1 MNSYSRKFTLRDI
14 FNNEDLRK
22 HIPQVKMAKSTN
34 KKEKKGKYDN
44 YTSLVQN
51 VMVYAENTAKGFFSE
66 YKTSLN
72 GDDILI
78 DGKLKENCY
87 VNGIVSNIVAKLES
101 MKEFLASIISN
112 ADIIESAISDS
123 IRIKN
128 NSGKEPKLYL
138 RLNDLREIKHM
149 SDTQKK
155 YLIQNI
161 MENIYFNDDF
171 QMTQRNKNLAR
182 GNYVISTRNFI
193 NSYDSLK
200 TRWERKVGI

>member
-14 FNNEDLRK
+14 FNNEDLQK
-22 HIPQVKMAKSTN
+22 HIPQVKMVKNAN
-34 KKEKKGKYDN
+34 KKEKKGKYDS
-44 YTSLVQN
+44 YTSLIQN

-66 YKTSLN
+66 YKTSLDGEN
-72 GDDILI
+72 ILI

-87 VNGIVSNIVAKLES
+87 VNGAVSNIVAKLES

-138 RLNDLREIKHM
+138 RLNDLKQIKHM
-149 SDTQKK
+149 SDIQKK